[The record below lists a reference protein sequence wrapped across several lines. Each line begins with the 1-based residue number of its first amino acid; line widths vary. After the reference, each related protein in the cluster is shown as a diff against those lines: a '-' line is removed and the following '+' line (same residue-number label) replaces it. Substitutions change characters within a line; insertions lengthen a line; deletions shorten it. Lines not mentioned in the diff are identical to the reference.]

1 MRSGPGEHA
10 HERGLPGIISACAER
25 SEGSLNSPTM
35 NGDHLRVCGAVRA
48 IRFRREGPAG
58 SSPRVRSGRQPSG
71 RRASPVGII
80 SACAERSSP
89 TNTYPSATRDHLRVC
104 GAILTNEHLS
114 VRDAG
119 SSPRVR
125 SDLDGPFP
133 LPHRVGIISA
143 CAERST
149 HPSPATNQKRDH
161 LRVCGAIWLPVVQEQ
176 RVLGSSPRV
185 RSDPDSQ
192 GRAACSTGI
201 ISACAERSTRYE

>member
-1 MRSGPGEHA
+1 MCGAVGRLSELADDERGSSPRVRSGPGDPVPKG
-10 HERGLPGIISACAER
+10 RPRGIISACAER
-25 SEGSLNSPTM
+25 SATVWKASF
-35 NGDHLRVCGAVRA
+35 A
-48 IRFRREGPAG
+48 
-58 SSPRVRSGRQPSG
+58 SG
-71 RRASPVGII
+71 
-80 SACAERSSP
+80 
-89 TNTYPSATRDHLRVC
+89 DHLRVC